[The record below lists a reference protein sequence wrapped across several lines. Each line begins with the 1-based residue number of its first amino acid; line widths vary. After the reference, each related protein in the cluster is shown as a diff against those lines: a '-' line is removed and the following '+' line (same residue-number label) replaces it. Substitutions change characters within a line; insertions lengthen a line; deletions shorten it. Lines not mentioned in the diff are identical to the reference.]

1 MLCFFT
7 ALKQKLHFSMC
18 CNNLFS
24 LLGRHELEGVQCLC
38 CSKKNQP
45 FFSWKGFC
53 HAEKHRFWRC
63 QGAWVKINEIN
74 VFIFVS
80 VNLYVRFLAKTQ
92 NSIIIFA
99 TPVSCLLLRLQ
110 LVCLFLLQRSLQN
123 FDCFV
128 LHVFVLD
135 KWILRPDTYFFAPAF

>member
-53 HAEKHRFWRC
+53 HAEKAQVLKMPRC
-63 QGAWVKINEIN
+63 LNENKWNKCFYIDFCEPGCTLLSKN
-74 VFIFVS
+74 AEFNYYFCYPCVLFTFEVAARLFIS
-80 VNLYVRFLAKTQ
+80 VTEVIAEF
-92 NSIIIFA
+92 
-99 TPVSCLLLRLQ
+99 RLFRAPR
-110 LVCLFLLQRSLQN
+110 L
-123 FDCFV
+123 CFG
-128 LHVFVLD
+128 
-135 KWILRPDTYFFAPAF
+135 